1 MPSDPDQDYD
11 EGRSLEAE
19 DSRYW
24 RRRSD
29 PAEDWCQECDRFG
42 SECRCDPD
50 DLHEEEAE

>member
-19 DSRYW
+19 DGRYW

-29 PAEDWCQECDRFG
+29 PAEDWCSECDRFG